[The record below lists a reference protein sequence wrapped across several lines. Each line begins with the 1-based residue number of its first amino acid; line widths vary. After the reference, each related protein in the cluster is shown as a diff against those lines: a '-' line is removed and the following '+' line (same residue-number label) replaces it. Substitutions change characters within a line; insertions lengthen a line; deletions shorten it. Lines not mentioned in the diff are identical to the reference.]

1 MRSHRSERNFTWPF
15 VIVVCMYLN
24 IHLFAALICVHTFR
38 QLATLLNK
46 FKLMNYVSKWKL
58 IILYLS
64 FCNTDSVE
72 VLST

>member
-1 MRSHRSERNFTWPF
+1 MRSHKSERSLTWPF

-24 IHLFAALICVHTFR
+24 IHRFAAPICVYAVR

-46 FKLMNYVSKWKL
+46 FKLMNYKSQWKL

-72 VLST
+72 VIST